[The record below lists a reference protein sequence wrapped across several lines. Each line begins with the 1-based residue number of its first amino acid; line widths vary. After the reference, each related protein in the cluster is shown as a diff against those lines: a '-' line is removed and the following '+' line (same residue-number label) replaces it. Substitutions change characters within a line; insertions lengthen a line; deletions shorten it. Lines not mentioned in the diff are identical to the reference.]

1 MYWIHEQDKKYYR
14 ARVACDLTGQLGV
27 SKEFGSLK
35 TARARRMFTP
45 VSSRFAGAEELD
57 KVNRD
62 RIRHG
67 YRVTLDPLEQ
77 LLKAESLNQ

>member
-1 MYWIHEQDKKYYR
+1 MYWINEKDRKYYR
-14 ARVACDLTGQLGV
+14 ACVARDLTGQLGV
-27 SKEFGSLK
+27 SKEFGSLR

-45 VSSRFAGAEELD
+45 VASPGAGLEELERVG
-57 KVNRD
+57 KD